1 MKSITYRKRK
11 LGRKRV
17 GLFTF
22 NEVFSLLNS
31 VSIKIWIG
39 KACMCCIYL
48 GKISDKNKIVIENL
62 KEKLD
67 AELKP
72 KGLKI

>member
-1 MKSITYRKRK
+1 
-11 LGRKRV
+11 
-17 GLFTF
+17 
-22 NEVFSLLNS
+22 
-31 VSIKIWIG
+31 
-39 KACMCCIYL
+39 MCCIYL